1 MEFIQHASV
10 FPAVKVWKMTLHCRH
25 DLPSAKQIHF
35 PQPVGHAPGI
45 MAYSWP
51 SLLNNTYLIHIQF
64 DVHHD
69 LQLCFCKV
77 AFLLLACTAQLRY
90 SSPGTF
96 SFPQTS
102 QDLCQPFF
110 FFPVLPSPSAWWPCH
125 SVSTT
130 FPSLLNT
137 HSDYTV
143 SLLPKLST
151 KTPNS
156 IGPCVELLR
165 ILLIASPL
173 YVSDPH

>member
-1 MEFIQHASV
+1 
-10 FPAVKVWKMTLHCRH
+10 MTLHCRH

-102 QDLCQPFF
+102 QDLCQPIFF
-110 FFPVLPSPSAWWPCH
+110 FQSFQVPQHGGPVTVYQPLSLAYYSLRLYCVPFTQVINKDTEQYWPL
-125 SVSTT
+125 SGTLEDTT
-130 FPSLLNT
+130 NSQSL
-137 HSDYTV
+137 V
-143 SLLPKLST
+143 
-151 KTPNS
+151 
-156 IGPCVELLR
+156 C
-165 ILLIASPL
+165 
-173 YVSDPH
+173 